1 MRLPIA
7 LASLLVASGA
17 QAAPLTYAAALDA
30 AQRTS
35 PSLQARALQIESAR
49 TAARAAGAL
58 PDPKIAFGLDNF
70 PVSGPPAGRFNKE
83 SMTMARVGIMQDMP
97 NGAKRAAERT
107 RAQTDIQ
114 AAGTA
119 AQVGARDVRTAT
131 ALAWIN
137 LYYAE
142 RRLSAID
149 ELAKSL
155 DPLWN
160 SAPSTVASGAA
171 RPAQSLEVEQMR
183 ADLQDRRSEIL
194 AAVGRARADL
204 VRWTGDPQADVA
216 GSPPRFEVDATA
228 LRAGLTGHPR
238 LAERAAMTAQAQA
251 EVRFARAQ
259 KRPDWSWE
267 LAYQRRDPM
276 FGDMIS
282 AGVTVTLPL
291 FAARR
296 QDPIIAA
303 KLAAAAESRAEAEA
317 TRRELAAQLEAGLAD
332 YLMRHDQWSRAK
344 DVLLPLAKRRADLET
359 ASYGA
364 GRGGLTDVLQA
375 FTALANAQLTLLDRE
390 AAVAADAA
398 TLVLTYA
405 SDRP

>member
-70 PVSGPPAGRFNKE
+70 PVPGPPAGRFNKE

-114 AAGTA
+114 AAGAA

-160 SAPSTVASGAA
+160 SAPS
-171 RPAQSLEVEQMR
+171 
-183 ADLQDRRSEIL
+183 DRKSTRLNSSH
-194 AAVGRARADL
+194 R
-204 VRWTGDPQADVA
+204 
-216 GSPPRFEVDATA
+216 
-228 LRAGLTGHPR
+228 LTSRMP
-238 LAERAAMTAQAQA
+238 
-251 EVRFARAQ
+251 
-259 KRPDWSWE
+259 S
-267 LAYQRRDPM
+267 
-276 FGDMIS
+276 S
-282 AGVTVTLPL
+282 A
-291 FAARR
+291 
-296 QDPIIAA
+296 
-303 KLAAAAESRAEAEA
+303 
-317 TRRELAAQLEAGLAD
+317 
-332 YLMRHDQWSRAK
+332 
-344 DVLLPLAKRRADLET
+344 
-359 ASYGA
+359 
-364 GRGGLTDVLQA
+364 
-375 FTALANAQLTLLDRE
+375 
-390 AAVAADAA
+390 
-398 TLVLTYA
+398 
-405 SDRP
+405 

>member
-1 MRLPIA
+1 MRLPIV
-7 LASLLVASGA
+7 LASLLVAGGA
-17 QAAPLTYAAALDA
+17 QAAPLTFAAALDA

-35 PSLQARALQIESAR
+35 PTLQARARQVDSAR
-49 TAARAAGAL
+49 AAARAAGAL

-70 PVSGPPAGRFNKE
+70 PVSGPPAGRFNGD
-83 SMTMARVGIMQDMP
+83 SMTMARVGVIQDVP
-97 NGAKRAAERT
+97 NGAKRAAERA
-107 RAQTDIQ
+107 RAQTDTQ
-114 AAGTA
+114 AAGA
-119 AQVGARDVRTAT
+119 AEQVGVRDTRTAT

-149 ELAKSL
+149 ELVKGL
-155 DPLWN
+155 EPLWN
-160 SAPSTVASGAA
+160 SAPSAIASGAA
-171 RPAQSLEVEQMR
+171 RPAQSLEAEQMR
-183 ADLQDRRSEIL
+183 ADLQDRRSELL
-194 AAVGRARADL
+194 AAVGRGRADL
-204 VRWTGDPQADVA
+204 VRWTGDPQAEVA
-216 GSPPRFEVDATA
+216 GSPPGFEVDATT
-228 LRAGLTGHPR
+228 LRNGLTGHPR
-238 LAERAAMTAQAQA
+238 LAEREAMTAQAQA
-251 EVRFARAQ
+251 AVRLARAQ

-276 FGDMIS
+276 FGDMVS

-296 QDPIIAA
+296 QDPLIASKVA
-303 KLAAAAESRAEAEA
+303 SAAQSQAEAEA
-317 TRRELAAQLEAGLAD
+317 TRRDLAAQLEAGLAD
-332 YLMRHDQWSRAK
+332 HLMHHDQWSRAK

-375 FTALANAQLTLLDRE
+375 FAALANAQLTLLDRE

-398 TLVLTYA
+398 TLVLTYG